1 MRSITKTVLARASG
15 HALVAATLLGS
26 FVQPTTAQSR
36 ASWMEADRGW
46 IGISF
51 EVVTDGWGRPE
62 YVEITDVSAGSP
74 ARAAGLRRGD
84 RLLAINELDRPS
96 ELAQL
101 SERLHLRSGDR
112 VAMEIERDGQRRQ
125 LELEAARRPE
135 DFQVGS
141 TVEFTLRSDS
151 MVETWVRAMDSL
163 RIELTAENG
172 ERVGLR
178 REGRERDDPRTR
190 VRVVRGSEGVG
201 GGSPYEFFVF
211 RGEMHDS
218 LRGEM
223 IVLEQAVSEIESR
236 MEAREQ
242 ELYMVLGRDAGIHI
256 EDDVE
261 LTRLRGELAAVSAR
275 TAGTANALADATRS
289 TAGFVPDAPGVA
301 SRAPS
306 KRVGA
311 DSEYRPL
318 TPYLLGRNRVAGA
331 EVIDLRPELAAYFEV
346 GAGVLVV
353 DVVPGT
359 PAAVAGIVP
368 GDVITRLDQVGVR
381 SVEDLR
387 YGISVA
393 GDSLPISLVRQGS
406 SVQVLLRR

>member
-1 MRSITKTVLARASG
+1 MKTLLARGAG
-15 HALVAATLLGS
+15 QALLAAILVGSVAQAAT
-26 FVQPTTAQSR
+26 AQGWVSR
-36 ASWMEADRGW
+36 AEAERGW

-51 EVVTDGWGRPE
+51 EVVTDGWGRAD
-62 YVEITDVSAGSP
+62 YVEITDVSDGSP

-84 RLLAINELDRPS
+84 RLLSINELERPS

-101 SERLHLRSGDR
+101 SERLRLRSGDR
-112 VAMEIERDGQRRQ
+112 VVMEIERDGRRRR
-125 LELEAARRPE
+125 LELEAARRPD

-141 TVEFTLRSDS
+141 TVELTLRTDS

-163 RIELTAENG
+163 RIELTAERV
-172 ERVGLR
+172 ERV
-178 REGRERDDPRTR
+178 RERQARDDARAR
-190 VRVVRGSEGVG
+190 VRIVRSPEAGAARA
-201 GGSPYEFFVF
+201 PYEFFVF

-223 IVLEQAVSEIESR
+223 IALDQAVVDIESR
-236 MEAREQ
+236 MKAREE
-242 ELYMVLGRDAGIHI
+242 ELHVVLGRDADVYI
-256 EDDVE
+256 DDDAE
-261 LTRLRGELAAVSAR
+261 LKRLRGELAAASAR
-275 TAGTANALADATRS
+275 SAGIADAMADATRA

-301 SRAPS
+301 SRAPA

-331 EVIDLRPELAAYFEV
+331 EIIDLRPELAAYFQV
-346 GAGVLVV
+346 GTGVLVV

-368 GDVITRLDQVGVR
+368 GDVITRIDQVGVR

-387 YGISVA
+387 HGVSVA
-393 GDSLPISLVRQGS
+393 GDSLPVSLVRQGS